1 MKVKNFL
8 VIISVFLFLAGCI
21 SVGSIPKSDTCLTE
35 KNYRVV
41 KTNVRGED
49 TGFRLLGFISFEEP
63 SHSDA
68 MRNIH
73 EQVNMQGQSMAL
85 ANVTD
90 DLTLGNFILFSIPR
104 LTISA
109 DLIEFTE
116 NRISSSETTIAKLNC
131 GVTTG

>member
-1 MKVKNFL
+1 MRTVTGL
-8 VIISVFLFLAGCI
+8 VVISVFLFLAGCMT
-21 SVGSIPKSDTCLTE
+21 VGGIPKSDTCLTE

-41 KTNVRGED
+41 ETNVRGED
-49 TGFRLLGFISFEEP
+49 TGFRLLGLISFEEP

-73 EQVNMQGQSMAL
+73 EQVNMQGKSMAL
-85 ANVTD
+85 ANVTN
-90 DLTLGNFILFSIPR
+90 DLSVGYFILFSIPR

-116 NRISSSETTIAKLNC
+116 
-131 GVTTG
+131 

>member
-1 MKVKNFL
+1 MKTKNWL
-8 VIISVFLFLAGCI
+8 IIISIFLFVAGCMT
-21 SVGSIPKSDTCLTE
+21 VGGIPKSDTCLTE

-49 TGFRLLGFISFEEP
+49 TGFRLFGLISFEEP

-85 ANVTD
+85 ANVTN
-90 DLTLGNFILFSIPR
+90 DLSVGNFILFSIPR

-116 NRISSSETTIAKLNC
+116 
-131 GVTTG
+131 